1 MTNKK
6 ACHILLKGMR
16 WMPTSAFKHP
26 LFLILAAF
34 FVVFALFGSSQ
45 AIYAMGEITVE
56 ANILN
61 VRSGPGLDYKVIG
74 QISNSETYR
83 VLEEKNSWYKIRINS
98 DQDGWVASWLVQIE
112 KTTGSI
118 KQVESTVNP
127 LNVRSGPGTSFQV
140 ITQVRPE
147 QTFPF
152 VKEEGDWIQIEL
164 NDQEKGWV
172 AKWLIKIKEAD
183 VKEVS
188 QVRET
193 ATVQVPILNVRS
205 GPNTSYSVIGKLT
218 SGEKIEIIEVKQ
230 GWYKISFN
238 LGDGWVASDYV
249 DEKGTASEAPTSES
263 PDKKKVKVSATILNV
278 RSSSSL
284 DADVIDK
291 LSQGDV
297 IEVIRQDGEW
307 FEISYQG
314 KQGWVANWLV
324 EEVNHSLI
332 SQPTITILNAGT
344 NLRSGPGLDFG
355 VVSRVDQ
362 GDTFAVIGTEGE
374 WFQIVLDDG
383 KTAFVAGWIVS
394 AEGVP
399 NVERQTIQTYL
410 KGKKIVIDPGHGG
423 KDNGATGS
431 HFKTIEKVVN
441 LQLSS
446 LLKAKFEAAGST
458 VAMTRTSDR
467 FVSLQNRVDLS
478 INEKSDIFLSIH
490 HNTHHNTKINGTI
503 TYFYTDKEDRKLANL
518 IQGELI
524 KNNGLNDLKARK
536 GNFFVLRENPRLGV
550 LIELGFL
557 TNYNDELTIRQNKF
571 QENSANGILHGVAK
585 YFKDKEA

>member
-1 MTNKK
+1 MTNRK
-6 ACHILLKGMR
+6 HVIFLLKGMR
-16 WMPTSAFKHP
+16 LMSTSAFKQP
-26 LFLILAAF
+26 LFLILAAL
-34 FVVFALFGSSQ
+34 FVVFVLFGSSP
-45 AIYAMGEITVE
+45 AVYAMGEITVE

-61 VRSGPGLDYKVIG
+61 VRSGPGLDYKVVG
-74 QISNSETYR
+74 QISKSETYQ
-83 VLEEKNSWYKIRINS
+83 VLEEKNSWYKVRLNN

-112 KTTGSI
+112 KETGSI

-164 NDQEKGWV
+164 NDKEKGWV
-172 AKWLIKIKEAD
+172 AKWLITFKEAD

-188 QVRET
+188 QVRKT

-205 GPNTSYSVIGKLT
+205 GPDTSNSVIGKLT
-218 SGEKIEIIEVKQ
+218 SGEKIEIIEIKK

-238 LGDGWVASDYV
+238 QGEGWVASDFV
-249 DEKGTASEAPTSES
+249 NQTGSSTKVPTSGS
-263 PDKKKVKVSATILNV
+263 PNQQKVKVSATILNV

-284 DADVIDK
+284 NADVIDK
-291 LSQGDV
+291 LSQGEV
-297 IEVIRQDGEW
+297 IDVIRQDGEW
-307 FEISYQG
+307 LEVSYQG
-314 KQGWVANWLV
+314 KQGWIANWLV

-332 SQPTITILNAGT
+332 NQPKITILNEGT
-344 NLRSGPGLDFG
+344 NTRSGPGLDFG
-355 VVSRVDQ
+355 VVSRVNQ
-362 GDTFAVIGTEGE
+362 GDTFDVIGTEGE
-374 WFQIVLDDG
+374 WFQIALDDG
-383 KTAFVAGWIVS
+383 KTAYVAGWIVS

-399 NVERQTIQTYL
+399 NVERQTINTYL

-467 FVSLQNRVDLS
+467 FVSLQNRVDIS

-490 HNTHHNTKINGTI
+490 HNTHHNTNINGTI
-503 TYFYTDKEDRKLANL
+503 TYFYTDKEDRKLANI

>member
-1 MTNKK
+1 MTNRMTS
-6 ACHILLKGMR
+6 HIFLKGMR
-16 WMPTSAFKHP
+16 LMSTSAFKQP
-26 LFLILAAF
+26 LFLTLALL
-34 FVVFALFGSSQ
+34 FVGFVLFGLSPSVN
-45 AIYAMGEITVE
+45 ANGKITVD

-74 QISNSETYR
+74 QISISETYQ
-83 VLEEKNSWYKIRINS
+83 VLEEKSNWYKIRLKS
-98 DQDGWVASWLVQIE
+98 DEEGWVASWLVQFE

-118 KQVESTVNP
+118 KQVEATVNP

-140 ITQVRPE
+140 LTQIRPE
-147 QTFPF
+147 QTFPLI
-152 VKEEGDWIQIEL
+152 KEEGDWIQIEL

-172 AKWLIKIKEAD
+172 AKWLIEIKEAD
-183 VKEVS
+183 VKQVS
-188 QVRET
+188 QVRKT

-205 GPNTSYSVIGKLT
+205 GPNTSYSIIGKLT
-218 SGEKIEIIEVKQ
+218 NGEKIEIIEVKQ
-230 GWYKISFN
+230 GWYKISFDQGN
-238 LGDGWVASDYV
+238 GWVASDFV
-249 DEKGTASEAPTSES
+249 NETGASTETPTSET
-263 PDKKKVKVSATILNV
+263 PNKKKVKVSTTILNV

-291 LSQGDV
+291 LAQGDV
-297 IEVIRQDGEW
+297 IEVIKQDGEW
-307 FEISYQG
+307 YEISYEG
-314 KQGWVANWLV
+314 KQGWIANWLV
-324 EEVNHSLI
+324 EEVNDSLI
-332 SQPTITILNAGT
+332 NQPTVTILNEGT

-355 VVSRVDQ
+355 VISRVNQ
-362 GDTFAVIGTEGE
+362 GDTFDVIGTEGE

-383 KTAFVAGWIVS
+383 KTAYVAGWIVS

-399 NVERQTIQTYL
+399 NVERQTIHTYL
-410 KGKKIVIDPGHGG
+410 KGKRIVIDPGHGG
-423 KDNGATGS
+423 KDNGATGL

-458 VAMTRTSDR
+458 VSMTRTSDR

-518 IQGELI
+518 IQGELV

-536 GNFFVLRENPRLGV
+536 GNFFVLRENPQLGV

-571 QENSANGILHGVAK
+571 KENSANGILHGVAK
-585 YFKDKEA
+585 YFKEKEA